1 MSLKKLL
8 HGGMVYFF
16 VELPEGTILA
26 HSLEPG
32 EKMPMQFGREVLA
45 SLLGKTDQ
53 SDWRDCKF
61 SKEDLKMLCI

>member
-8 HGGMVYFF
+8 HGGMGYFF

-32 EKMPMQFGREVLA
+32 EKMPMQFGREVGNSHLKYKHI
-45 SLLGKTDQ
+45 LLYFLEPVTIG
-53 SDWRDCKF
+53 
-61 SKEDLKMLCI
+61 